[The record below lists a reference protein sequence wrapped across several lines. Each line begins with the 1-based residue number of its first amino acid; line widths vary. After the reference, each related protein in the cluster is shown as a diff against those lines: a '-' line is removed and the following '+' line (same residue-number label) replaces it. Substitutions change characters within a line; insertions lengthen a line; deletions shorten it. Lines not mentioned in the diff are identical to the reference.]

1 MTQDIEDTVG
11 KEGEKEEQGFKSAIE
26 GEPASVAA
34 SMRAEVLVLEAGSET
49 RGHLRGGLHL
59 HRTLYLQLPCYN

>member
-1 MTQDIEDTVG
+1 MTQDIEDTV
-11 KEGEKEEQGFKSAIE
+11 E

-34 SMRAEVLVLEAGSET
+34 SMCAEVLVLEAGSET